1 SGEEQDSSHL
11 HLQLA
16 DWNQLSDSAAADH
29 AAQSSARP
37 DSAAAHQPAAARPV
51 AVWRRSREATDSA
64 SHHDGP
70 GQGGRERRGRV
81 LRRFAR
87 RHPLRRSPAGAPAGG
102 RARRRTGVRR
112 PLLRQERHSQDQ
124 ARRIQAGLHADAQ
137 RSGLDS
143 PLGEPMSADA
153 SAGGNPRRFYGKYRG
168 LVIANI
174 DPEHIGRVIVQ
185 VPAVLGAIPSSW
197 AMPCVP
203 AAGIQAGCFIVP
215 PIGSQV
221 WVEFEQGDPDY
232 PIWTGGFWGLV
243 AQVPILATAPPA
255 IPPGQNIVLQT
266 TGQNMIMVSD
276 APPTPVTGGI
286 VLKSTTGAMLVVNDT
301 GIYISNGKGAMI
313 TMIGPT
319 VDVNVGAL
327 TVI

>member
-1 SGEEQDSSHL
+1 MNTGE
-11 HLQLA
+11 
-16 DWNQLSDSAAADH
+16 
-29 AAQSSARP
+29 SSA
-37 DSAAAHQPAAARPV
+37 
-51 AVWRRSREATDSA
+51 
-64 SHHDGP
+64 GK
-70 GQGGRERRGRV
+70 
-81 LRRFAR
+81 
-87 RHPLRRSPAGAPAGG
+87 
-102 RARRRTGVRR
+102 
-112 PLLRQERHSQDQ
+112 
-124 ARRIQAGLHADAQ
+124 
-137 RSGLDS
+137 
-143 PLGEPMSADA
+143 
-153 SAGGNPRRFYGKYRG
+153 NPTRFYGKYRG

-174 DPEHIGRVIVQ
+174 DPEQIGRVMVQ
-185 VPAVLGAIPSSW
+185 VPDVLGAIPSSW

-215 PIGSQV
+215 PMGSQV
-221 WVEFEQGDPDY
+221 WVEFEQGDPNY

-286 VLKSTTGAMLVVNDT
+286 VLKSTTGAMIVVNDT

-313 TMIGPT
+313 TMVGPT
-319 VDVNVGAL
+319 VDVNIGAL